1 MDTEAFLALQ
11 AQRRSIYHLG
21 KQVKVSDAD
30 LIKAFKTA
38 IKQSPT
44 PFNNQ
49 TTRAVFVLG
58 AAHDRL
64 WDMIIDRM
72 RQVVN
77 NDEQFNATTRLK
89 LEGFK
94 NGYGTVLLYT
104 DMAVVKQF
112 EEQFAF
118 YADNFYDW
126 SEEALGIA
134 AYSVWM
140 TATAAHLG
148 GNLQHYNPVI
158 DSDLQAAYD
167 IPDSWRLRGQF
178 VFGSIEEPAGD
189 KDMMDDDVRFITV
202 EP

>member
-1 MDTEAFLALQ
+1 MDTQEFLTLQ
-11 AQRRSIYHLG
+11 AKRRSIYQLG
-21 KQVKVSDAD
+21 KDVKLADAD
-30 LIKAFKTA
+30 LIAAFKTA

-58 AAHDRL
+58 AAHDKL

-72 RQVVN
+72 RAVVN
-77 NDEQFNATTRLK
+77 NDEAFAASTKPK

-94 NGYGTVLLYT
+94 KGYGTVLLYT

-112 EEQFAF
+112 EDQFTL

-134 AYSVWM
+134 AYSLWL
-140 TATAAHLG
+140 TATAADLG

-158 DSDLQAAYD
+158 DADLQAAYG
-167 IPDSWRLRGQF
+167 IPESWRLRGQF
-178 VFGSIEEPAGD
+178 VFGSVEGQAGD
-189 KDMMDDDVRFITV
+189 KEMLDDSVRFMTV
-202 EP
+202 EA